1 MRVQLVDRPRI
12 DSTRT
17 SSTCSRAAASGYRA
31 FQRSRPA
38 SASALRAALATVMS
52 GWVDSRWPRRSE
64 LGPGAFR
71 LDGGTRR
78 LVMLLLIVRRPRRVS
93 EACSLLRCRQ
103 LEECIEGSRRA
114 VDAGRRVAA
123 FRKPR
128 RRGGQRECRRIA
140 ARLQQRAGQLSSSR
154 SAFASL
160 RSGVS
165 KPSVNQP

>member
-12 DSTRT
+12 ESTRT
-17 SSTCSRAAASGYRA
+17 SSTRSRAAAAGYRA

-78 LVMLLLIVRRPRRVS
+78 LVPQTAPARWPARMPQDRSPIATTGRSAELVEKR
-93 EACSLLRCRQ
+93 LRFF
-103 LEECIEGSRRA
+103 EVGCIEAFGEPAVNRREEI
-114 VDAGRRVAA
+114 AGFDSPALVAA
-123 FRKPR
+123 
-128 RRGGQRECRRIA
+128 
-140 ARLQQRAGQLSSSR
+140 
-154 SAFASL
+154 
-160 RSGVS
+160 
-165 KPSVNQP
+165 QPG